1 MINIKIYGNRA
12 VGSAFV
18 LHQYERA
25 SGGSGGP
32 QSQNAMPVGASQPIM
47 TIYPTTVRNNF
58 TIEFSLANK
67 SQIAIE
73 LYDITGRLIKE
84 LFKND
89 ITAGKQ
95 RLDFSASDLPTG
107 IYFIQLSTNGFH
119 SVGKIISIK

>member
-1 MINIKIYGNRA
+1 
-12 VGSAFV
+12 
-18 LHQYERA
+18 
-25 SGGSGGP
+25 
-32 QSQNAMPVGASQPIM
+32 M